1 MNNSKQKIIL
11 AIVAFVLIAAIIG
24 GAIWFAYDSKSRKEP
39 SEDNTEQAFVTD
51 GNGKEMSD
59 GNVYAMPTAMTV
71 SAAALSSSNTVD
83 VRIEAYVYPDT
94 AENKAVDFS
103 VAWGTAPEH
112 GSEPVTDYLT
122 VTPDSDGSTLA
133 TVSCKKAFGNDKI
146 IITVTTRDGGHSAN
160 CTVSFVG
167 IASKMTV
174 TSNSATQKN
183 TAERG
188 DYLDLGTDKTYTF
201 NINLSNVFNSVG
213 KSELSVSVG
222 ASGSLYFGDGY
233 CDPYSGITKIGNVQK
248 LDLSTL
254 KDKFIKS
261 ANVSGNTLTV
271 TTGKYI
277 VEGYFDPN
285 DTFTDEY
292 DNVYYRNCYLYEDE
306 WGLVGPQYTSDKAKC
321 DENEQ
326 LVKSCYF
333 TITVTDSVSG
343 LSETL
348 KLWITSSVSGVS
360 LSKQTLT
367 I

>member
-24 GAIWFAYDSKSRKEP
+24 GAIWFAYDSKSCKEP

-83 VRIEAYVYPDT
+83 VRIEAYVL
-94 AENKAVDFS
+94 
-103 VAWGTAPEH
+103 
-112 GSEPVTDYLT
+112 DYLT

-188 DYLDLGTDKTYTF
+188 DYFDLGTDKTYTF

-213 KSELSVSVG
+213 KSELSVSLLR
-222 ASGSLYFGDGY
+222 SEQWHY
-233 CDPYSGITKIGNVQK
+233 
-248 LDLSTL
+248 
-254 KDKFIKS
+254 KDRK
-261 ANVSGNTLTV
+261 
-271 TTGKYI
+271 
-277 VEGYFDPN
+277 
-285 DTFTDEY
+285 
-292 DNVYYRNCYLYEDE
+292 R
-306 WGLVGPQYTSDKAKC
+306 
-321 DENEQ
+321 
-326 LVKSCYF
+326 
-333 TITVTDSVSG
+333 
-343 LSETL
+343 SET
-348 KLWITSSVSGVS
+348 
-360 LSKQTLT
+360 
-367 I
+367 